1 MVEISYPSEV
11 KTKIDKLRGRLS
23 LIEST
28 SLSYNEAKKFLD
40 KEFRDS
46 FSSLLLD
53 RNVSYIKSKL
63 NSKNFINL
71 TQVETRRKLEQN
83 YVVIK
88 VGEFITPIRISENIV
103 MTDNFNNYEYCI
115 VKEGISQYIDEAC
128 EFDKN
133 LYYILKKYCF
143 LREAYKIKV
152 GDVVKVKGKSYNF
165 TVENI
170 VSDTAYLVNAF
181 GSKQTA
187 NKSLLVHAQTP
198 KFEKIIPKKITL

>member
-1 MVEISYPSEV
+1 MVDLIQKIKNNEELAPFLSKTCCENEVCITLDGEI
-11 KTKIDKLRGRLS
+11 
-23 LIEST
+23 
-28 SLSYNEAKKFLD
+28 
-40 KEFRDS
+40 
-46 FSSLLLD
+46 
-53 RNVSYIKSKL
+53 
-63 NSKNFINL
+63 
-71 TQVETRRKLEQN
+71 LEED

-88 VGEFITPIRISENIV
+88 VENFITPIKIAEGLEIS
-103 MTDNFNNYEYCI
+103 DNFKNYNYCI

-181 GSKQTA
+181 GSKLTI